1 MEKRDF
7 YKHIP
12 ENVPLGSRFK
22 HDGSQ
27 KAAGGT
33 MSLAYILIQ
42 GKMLQRITLILFSDF
57 SVEDMNCLGAR

>member
-1 MEKRDF
+1 MDKRDF

-12 ENVPLGSRFK
+12 ENISLGSRFR

-27 KAAGGT
+27 KAAGGK
-33 MSLAYILIQ
+33 MSLVYILIQ

-57 SVEDMNCLGAR
+57 SVEDMNCLGER